1 MNAYKL
7 ADKIDIT
14 KNEKITKWSLLNA
27 SVMLRKQQD
36 EIKTL
41 KKFIAKN
48 NALDTYTQPKDLTD
62 DEIVNIGTKFLAP
75 KNCDIYTFA
84 RAILKKAQK

>member
-14 KNEKITKWSLLNA
+14 KNEKITKWSLIKA

-36 EIKTL
+36 EIDAL
-41 KKFIAKN
+41 KKFIAES
-48 NALDTYTQPKDLTD
+48 NALDKKLH
-62 DEIVNIGTKFLAP
+62 ESIKKANEAWGNATKS
-75 KNCDIYTFA
+75 
-84 RAILKKAQK
+84 ILKKAKDE

>member
-14 KNEKITKWSLLNA
+14 KNEKITRWSLIKA

-36 EIKTL
+36 EIDAL
-41 KKFIAKN
+41 KNFIAES
-48 NALDTYTQPKDLTD
+48 NALDKKLHESIQKAN
-62 DEIVNIGTKFLAP
+62 EAWSNATKS
-75 KNCDIYTFA
+75 
-84 RAILKKAQK
+84 ILKKAKDE

>member
-14 KNEKITKWSLLNA
+14 KNEKITKWSLLKA

-36 EIKTL
+36 EIDSL
-41 KKFIAKN
+41 KKFIAES
-48 NALDTYTQPKDLTD
+48 NALDKKLHESIQKAN
-62 DEIVNIGTKFLAP
+62 EVWGNATKSV
-75 KNCDIYTFA
+75 
-84 RAILKKAQK
+84 LKKAKK